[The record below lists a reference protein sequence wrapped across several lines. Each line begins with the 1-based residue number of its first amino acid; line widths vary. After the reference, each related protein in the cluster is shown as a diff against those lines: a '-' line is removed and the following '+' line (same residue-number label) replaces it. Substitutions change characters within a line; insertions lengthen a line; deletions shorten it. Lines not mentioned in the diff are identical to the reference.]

1 MKFTIKTAER
11 LIMPA
16 GKTDHIEWDQET
28 PGFGLRLR
36 GDTKRW
42 VVQYRIGPQQRRE
55 AIGDARK
62 VSLEDARKIAR
73 QRFAQVELGVD
84 PAADRAKARAEAA
97 AIKLT
102 LAVVSE
108 RYLDARK
115 AAMRPA
121 TLRAAVYHFNALWKP
136 LRNHPIETVKRA
148 DVAARLGE
156 IAKTN
161 GRVTAARAR
170 GNLSTMYSWAMR
182 EGLCD
187 ANPVAATND
196 PSDGIKSRERV
207 LDDGE
212 LKAIWHACRDDDF
225 GRIVRLLILLGI
237 RRQEIGSLA
246 WSEINLDNGAL
257 VIPGARTKS
266 HKPLEL
272 TLPPAAL
279 DILRAVPRRD
289 GNDYVF
295 GRRGTGFVGWSY
307 PLTTLGLRI
316 AQAEGKALMPFSL
329 HDVRRTVRSGL
340 AKIGIRPD
348 VAERC
353 IGHHRAST
361 IEAIYDRH
369 RYRSEVATALARWA
383 DHVMAVVESRER
395 VVVPLPIKA
404 QTVTA

>member
-1 MKFTIKTAER
+1 MKFNTKTAER
-11 LIMPA
+11 LTMPD

-62 VSLEDARKIAR
+62 VSLDDARKIAR

-97 AIKLT
+97 ATKLT
-102 LAVVSE
+102 LAYVAE

-115 AAMRPA
+115 AAMRPS
-121 TLRAAVYHFNALWKP
+121 TLRAAVYHFDVLWKP
-136 LRNHPIETVKRA
+136 LRNRPIETIKRA
-148 DVAARLGE
+148 DVAARMGE

-196 PSDGIKSRERV
+196 PSDGIKSRERT
-207 LDDGE
+207 LDDTE
-212 LKAIWHACRDDDF
+212 LRVIWNASRDEDF
-225 GRIVRLLILLGI
+225 GRVVRLLILTGC
-237 RRQEIGSLA
+237 RRSEIGGLR
-246 WSEINLDNGAL
+246 WSEIDLDTGIMI
-257 VIPGARTKS
+257 IPGSRTKN
-266 HKPLEL
+266 HKALEL

-279 DILRAVPRRD
+279 DILRFVPRRNGSD
-289 GNDYVF
+289 HVF

-307 PLTTLGLRI
+307 PLSTLNLRI
-316 AQAEGKALMPFSL
+316 AEVEGKPLAPWSL
-329 HDVRRTVRSGL
+329 HDVRRTMRSGL
-340 AKIGIRPD
+340 GKLGVRPD
-348 VAERC
+348 VAERV
-353 IGHHRAST
+353 IGHHRGSSV
-361 IEAIYDRH
+361 EAIYDRY
-369 RYRSEVATALARWA
+369 RYASEIAVALAMWA
-383 DHVMAVVESRER
+383 DHVMAEVEGRTSN
-395 VVVPLPIKA
+395 VVPLPIKI
-404 QTVTA
+404 QTAR